1 MAEIY
6 RVVNDVSGTVDSLS
20 RRKTSLDNTIRTNLV
35 ELKTLLR
42 NLADQTLR
50 YKRMGR
56 GRLSG

>member
-50 YKRMGR
+50 T
-56 GRLSG
+56 SA